1 MLPLRLGCYN
11 ACNVVF
17 IKLVSIKALD
27 AEKCKR
33 LVGIRTN
40 GTNTNIASVVHTIS
54 MDSVPSSEV
63 QTTRRNCMCRTQ
75 SRGMD
80 RGRGRGLHCFINP
93 PTALQKQNVS
103 MLLLILNLMVGHA

>member
-1 MLPLRLGCYN
+1 M
-11 ACNVVF
+11 
-17 IKLVSIKALD
+17 SIKALD

-40 GTNTNIASVVHTIS
+40 VTNTNIASVVHTIS
-54 MDSVPSSEV
+54 MASEV
-63 QTTRRNCMCRTQ
+63 QKTRRNCMCRTQ